1 MCYSL
6 ICDGTKLCIILTHP
20 QAVCKIIFLSL
31 LPVNDGVLLRV
42 VGVLE
47 SGGLTFVDMALTVE
61 ATVDVVVDSAGD
73 DRHFG
78 SASRPRRERCLTGV
92 VSMPLLKFKQH
103 SLLRN
108 PSIIKDGTAC
118 CSLTIHL
125 VTICLAF

>member
-1 MCYSL
+1 M
-6 ICDGTKLCIILTHP
+6 D
-20 QAVCKIIFLSL
+20 
-31 LPVNDGVLLRV
+31 DGVLFRV

-92 VSMPLLKFKQH
+92 VSIPLFKFKQH

-108 PSIIKDGTAC
+108 PSIIRGGTSS
-118 CSLTIHL
+118 CSVVIRLGNNL
-125 VTICLAF
+125 PCFLDLAT